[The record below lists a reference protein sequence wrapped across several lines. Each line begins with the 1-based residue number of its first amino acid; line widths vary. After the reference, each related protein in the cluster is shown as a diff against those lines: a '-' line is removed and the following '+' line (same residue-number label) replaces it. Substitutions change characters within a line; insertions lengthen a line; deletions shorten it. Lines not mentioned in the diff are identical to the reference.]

1 MINNK
6 QHNINKNGHRIF
18 FILILCLF
26 GFCLVQAMQAPR
38 KKHKKRPK
46 GERVYLLHADE
57 LRYDMFGRNPDAQ
70 IVKGKVSFMHQGGH
84 LTCDSAYFYQ
94 GTNSVK
100 AFGHVHYRQGDTLS
114 LTCER
119 AEYDGMM
126 QMMHA
131 RRNVVLHHR
140 RQTLKTDSLDFDRLY
155 NMANFFDGGTLIDG
169 KDRLVSDWGEYHTE
183 TREAK
188 FVFNVKLRSGK
199 DVVTTDTLYYDV
211 PTSTAHMVGP
221 SKIVS
226 GSSVVHTADGYYDTK
241 TDKAKLFGRST
252 LVDKDKS
259 ITGDSLYYVKNGES
273 TGYGNVV
280 YVDKKNKNS
289 LTCNY
294 LRYNEKTGM
303 GFATKRPVAIDY
315 SQKDTLW
322 MHSDTMRIYTFN
334 INTDSVYRKVH
345 AYPHVRAFRND
356 MQAICDS
363 LVFNSKDS
371 CMTMYKDPVIWN
383 ANRQML
389 GEEIRAYM
397 ADSTI
402 RFAHVIGQALSIE
415 QMPDSVHYNQ
425 ITSSEMKSY
434 FEKGEMKMTEAI
446 GNVQTVYYMTN
457 DKDSSLVGLNYLET
471 DTMRMYLG
479 AARKLDKIW
488 TNKFTSTMYPI
499 TQVPPAKYKLPN
511 FAWFEDLRPKD
522 KNDIFVWRGKS
533 SGTELKSIKRH
544 EAPLQSLKKE
554 SLKKDKE
561 KDEAETASGKTDKE
575 ASKTAPKKTDK
586 EASKTA
592 PKKTVRAASRK
603 ISKVAP
609 KVTKKNKRK

>member
-38 KKHKKRPK
+38 KKHKKRPE

-114 LTCER
+114 LTCEK

-280 YVDKKNKNS
+280 YVDKKNKNT

-511 FAWFEDLRPKD
+511 FAWFEDLRPTD

-554 SLKKDKE
+554 PLKEDKE
-561 KDEAETASGKTDKE
+561 KAEAETASE
-575 ASKTAPKKTDK
+575 KTA
-586 EASKTA
+586 
-592 PKKTVRAASRK
+592 
-603 ISKVAP
+603 KVAP

>member
-38 KKHKKRPK
+38 KKHKKRPE

-402 RFAHVIGQALSIE
+402 RFAHVIGLALSIE

-511 FAWFEDLRPKD
+511 FAWFEDLRPTD

-533 SGTELKSIKRH
+533 SGTELKSFKRH

-554 SLKKDKE
+554 PLKEDKE
-561 KDEAETASGKTDKE
+561 KAEAETASGKTDKE
-575 ASKTAPKKTDK
+575 ASKS
-586 EASKTA
+586 ASKTA

-603 ISKVAP
+603 TSKVAP

>member
-46 GERVYLLHADE
+46 GERVYLLHVDE

-533 SGTELKSIKRH
+533 SGTELKSIMRH

-561 KDEAETASGKTDKE
+561 KAEAETASG
-575 ASKTAPKKTDK
+575 KTDK

>member
-38 KKHKKRPK
+38 KKHKKRPE

-155 NMANFFDGGTLIDG
+155 NMANFFDGGSLIDG

-511 FAWFEDLRPKD
+511 FAWFEDLRPTD

-554 SLKKDKE
+554 PLKEDKE
-561 KDEAETASGKTDKE
+561 KAEAETASGKTDKE
-575 ASKTAPKKTDK
+575 ASKS
-586 EASKTA
+586 ASKTA

-603 ISKVAP
+603 TSKVAP

>member
-6 QHNINKNGHRIF
+6 QHNINKHGHRIF

-38 KKHKKRPK
+38 KKHKKRPE

-511 FAWFEDLRPKD
+511 FAWFEDLRPTD

-533 SGTELKSIKRH
+533 SGTELKSFKRH

-554 SLKKDKE
+554 PLKEDEE
-561 KDEAETASGKTDKE
+561 KAEAETASGKTDKE
-575 ASKTAPKKTDK
+575 ASK
-586 EASKTA
+586 SVVKTA
-592 PKKTVRAASRK
+592 PKKAVRAASRK
-603 ISKVAP
+603 TSKVAP

>member
-38 KKHKKRPK
+38 KKHKKRPE

-511 FAWFEDLRPKD
+511 FAWFEDLRPTD

-554 SLKKDKE
+554 PLKEDKE
-561 KDEAETASGKTDKE
+561 KAEAETASGKTDKE
-575 ASKTAPKKTDK
+575 ASKSA
-586 EASKTA
+586 AKTA
-592 PKKTVRAASRK
+592 PKKAVRAASRK
-603 ISKVAP
+603 TSKVAP

>member
-126 QMMHA
+126 QMMHT

-371 CMTMYKDPVIWN
+371 CMTMYKNPVIWN

-561 KDEAETASGKTDKE
+561 KAEAETASG
-575 ASKTAPKKTDK
+575 KTDK

>member
-1 MINNK
+1 MMSNK

-38 KKHKKRPK
+38 KKHKKRPE
-46 GERVYLLHADE
+46 GERVYLLHADA

-226 GSSVVHTADGYYDTK
+226 GSSVVNTADGYYDTK

-259 ITGDSLYYVKNGES
+259 ITGDSLYYVKDGES

-511 FAWFEDLRPKD
+511 FAWFEDLRPTD
-522 KNDIFVWRGKS
+522 KNDIFVWRGKAI
-533 SGTELKSIKRH
+533 GTEWKSFKRH
-544 EAPLQSLKKE
+544 EGPLQSLKKE
-554 SLKKDKE
+554 PHKE
-561 KDEAETASGKTDKE
+561 DEEKAEAETASGNTDKE
-575 ASKTAPKKTDK
+575 ASKSASKTAPKK
-586 EASKTA
+586 A
-592 PKKTVRAASRK
+592 VRAASRK
-603 ISKVAP
+603 TSKVAP

>member
-38 KKHKKRPK
+38 KKHKKRPE

-511 FAWFEDLRPKD
+511 FAWFENLRPKD

-533 SGTELKSIKRH
+533 SGTELKSFKRH

-554 SLKKDKE
+554 PLKEDEE
-561 KDEAETASGKTDKE
+561 KAEAETASGKTDKE
-575 ASKTAPKKTDK
+575 ASKS
-586 EASKTA
+586 ASKTA
-592 PKKTVRAASRK
+592 PKKAVRAASGK
-603 ISKVAP
+603 NSKVAP

>member
-211 PTSTAHMVGP
+211 PTSTAHMLGP

-280 YVDKKNKNS
+280 YVDKNNKNS

-561 KDEAETASGKTDKE
+561 KAEAETASG
-575 ASKTAPKKTDK
+575 KTDK

>member
-38 KKHKKRPK
+38 KKHKKRPE

-488 TNKFTSTMYPI
+488 TNKFTSTMYPM
-499 TQVPPAKYKLPN
+499 TQIPPAKYKLPN
-511 FAWFEDLRPKD
+511 FAWFEDIRPKD
-522 KNDIFVWRGKS
+522 KNDIFVWRGKAKGS
-533 SGTELKSIKRH
+533 ELKEIKRH
-544 EAPLQSLKKE
+544 QAPLQTLQKNASVE
-554 SLKKDKE
+554 VPEKE
-561 KDEAETASGKTDKE
+561 KDLVEE
-575 ASKTAPKKTDK
+575 PKVV
-586 EASKTA
+586 S
-592 PKKTVRAASRK
+592 
-603 ISKVAP
+603 SKVSA
-609 KVTKKNKRK
+609 KQKTSKARAKKKPGVR

>member
-38 KKHKKRPK
+38 KKHKKRPE

-226 GSSVVHTADGYYDTK
+226 GSSVVNTADGYYDTK

-259 ITGDSLYYVKNGES
+259 ITGDSLYYVKDGES

-479 AARKLDKIW
+479 TARKLDKIW

-511 FAWFEDLRPKD
+511 FAWFEDLRPTD

-533 SGTELKSIKRH
+533 SGTELKSFKRH

-554 SLKKDKE
+554 PLKEDEE
-561 KDEAETASGKTDKE
+561 KAEAETASGKTDKE
-575 ASKTAPKKTDK
+575 ASKS
-586 EASKTA
+586 ASKTA
-592 PKKTVRAASRK
+592 PKKAVRAASRK
-603 ISKVAP
+603 TSKVAP

>member
-26 GFCLVQAMQAPR
+26 GFCLVQAMQAP
-38 KKHKKRPK
+38 KKKTKKRPE

-371 CMTMYKDPVIWN
+371 CMTMYKDPIIWN

-402 RFAHVIGQALSIE
+402 RFAHVVGQALSIE

-511 FAWFEDLRPKD
+511 FAWFEDLRPTD

-554 SLKKDKE
+554 PLKEDKE
-561 KDEAETASGKTDKE
+561 KAEAETASGKTDKE
-575 ASKTAPKKTDK
+575 ASKS
-586 EASKTA
+586 ASKKAVQT
-592 PKKTVRAASRK
+592 ASRK
-603 ISKVAP
+603 TSKVAP

>member
-26 GFCLVQAMQAPR
+26 GFCLVQAMQAPK
-38 KKHKKRPK
+38 KKHKKRPE

-226 GSSVVHTADGYYDTK
+226 GSSVVNTADGYYDTK

-511 FAWFEDLRPKD
+511 FAWFEDLRPTD

-544 EAPLQSLKKE
+544 EAPLQSLKKKP
-554 SLKKDKE
+554 LKEDKE
-561 KDEAETASGKTDKE
+561 KAEAETASE
-575 ASKTAPKKTDK
+575 KTA
-586 EASKTA
+586 
-592 PKKTVRAASRK
+592 
-603 ISKVAP
+603 KVAP

>member
-38 KKHKKRPK
+38 KKHKKRPE

-119 AEYDGMM
+119 AEYDGIM

-511 FAWFEDLRPKD
+511 FAWFEDLRPTD

-554 SLKKDKE
+554 SLKEDKE
-561 KDEAETASGKTDKE
+561 KAEAETASGKTDKE
-575 ASKTAPKKTDK
+575 ASKSA
-586 EASKTA
+586 AKTA
-592 PKKTVRAASRK
+592 PKKAVRAASRK
-603 ISKVAP
+603 NSKVAP

>member
-38 KKHKKRPK
+38 KKHKKRPE

-511 FAWFEDLRPKD
+511 FAWFEDLRPTD

-533 SGTELKSIKRH
+533 SGTELKSFKRH

-554 SLKKDKE
+554 PLKEDKE
-561 KDEAETASGKTDKE
+561 KAEAETASGKTDKE
-575 ASKTAPKKTDK
+575 ASKS
-586 EASKTA
+586 ASKTA

-603 ISKVAP
+603 TSKVAP

>member
-26 GFCLVQAMQAPR
+26 GFCLVQAMQAPK
-38 KKHKKRPK
+38 KKHKKRPE

-57 LRYDMFGRNPDAQ
+57 LRYDMFGRTPDAQ

-280 YVDKKNKNS
+280 YVDKKNKNT

-363 LVFNSKDS
+363 MVFNSKDS

-511 FAWFEDLRPKD
+511 FAWFEDLRPTD

-554 SLKKDKE
+554 PLKEDKE
-561 KDEAETASGKTDKE
+561 KAEAEAASE
-575 ASKTAPKKTDK
+575 KTA
-586 EASKTA
+586 
-592 PKKTVRAASRK
+592 
-603 ISKVAP
+603 KVAP

>member
-38 KKHKKRPK
+38 KKHKKRPE

-57 LRYDMFGRNPDAQ
+57 LRYDMFGRTPDAQ

-100 AFGHVHYRQGDTLS
+100 AFGHVNYRQGDTLS

-199 DVVTTDTLYYDV
+199 DVVTTDTLFYDV

-226 GSSVVHTADGYYDTK
+226 GSSVVHTADGYYDTR

-322 MHSDTMRIYTFN
+322 MHSDTMRIYTYH

-511 FAWFEDLRPKD
+511 FAWFEDLRPTD
-522 KNDIFVWRGKS
+522 KNNIFVWRGKS
-533 SGTELKSIKRH
+533 SGTELKSFKRH

-554 SLKKDKE
+554 PLKEDKE
-561 KDEAETASGKTDKE
+561 KAEAETASGKTDKE
-575 ASKTAPKKTDK
+575 ASKS
-586 EASKTA
+586 ASKTA

>member
-38 KKHKKRPK
+38 KKHKKRPE

-533 SGTELKSIKRH
+533 SGTELKSFKRH

-554 SLKKDKE
+554 PLKEDKE
-561 KDEAETASGKTDKE
+561 KAEAETASGKTDKE
-575 ASKTAPKKTDK
+575 ASKSVVKTVPKK
-586 EASKTA
+586 A
-592 PKKTVRAASRK
+592 VRAASRK
-603 ISKVAP
+603 TSKVAP

>member
-38 KKHKKRPK
+38 KKHKKRPE

-511 FAWFEDLRPKD
+511 FAWFEDLRPTD

-554 SLKKDKE
+554 PLKEDKE
-561 KDEAETASGKTDKE
+561 KAEAETASGKTDKE
-575 ASKTAPKKTDK
+575 VAKSAFKTAPKK
-586 EASKTA
+586 A
-592 PKKTVRAASRK
+592 VRAASRK
-603 ISKVAP
+603 TSKVAP

>member
-26 GFCLVQAMQAPR
+26 GFCLVQAMQAPK
-38 KKHKKRPK
+38 KKHKKRPE

-57 LRYDMFGRNPDAQ
+57 LRYDMFGRTPDAQ

-322 MHSDTMRIYTFN
+322 MHSDTMRIYTYH

-511 FAWFEDLRPKD
+511 FAWFEDLRPTD

-554 SLKKDKE
+554 PLKEDKE
-561 KDEAETASGKTDKE
+561 KAEAETASGKTDKE
-575 ASKTAPKKTDK
+575 ASKS
-586 EASKTA
+586 ASKTA

-603 ISKVAP
+603 TSKVAP

>member
-38 KKHKKRPK
+38 KKHKKRPE

-511 FAWFEDLRPKD
+511 FAWFEDLRPTD

-533 SGTELKSIKRH
+533 SGMELKSIKRH

-554 SLKKDKE
+554 PLKEDKE
-561 KDEAETASGKTDKE
+561 KTEAETASGKTDKE
-575 ASKTAPKKTDK
+575 ASKS
-586 EASKTA
+586 ASKTA

-603 ISKVAP
+603 TSKVAP

>member
-38 KKHKKRPK
+38 KKHKKRPE

-511 FAWFEDLRPKD
+511 FAWFEDLRPTD

-554 SLKKDKE
+554 PLKEDKE
-561 KDEAETASGKTDKE
+561 KAEAETASGKTDKE
-575 ASKTAPKKTDK
+575 ASKS
-586 EASKTA
+586 ASKTA
-592 PKKTVRAASRK
+592 PKKAVRAVSRK
-603 ISKVAP
+603 TSKVAP

>member
-38 KKHKKRPK
+38 KKHKKRPE

-280 YVDKKNKNS
+280 YVDKKNKNT

-294 LRYNEKTGM
+294 LRYNEKTGK

-371 CMTMYKDPVIWN
+371 CMTMYKDPVLWN

-511 FAWFEDLRPKD
+511 FAWFEDLRPTD

-561 KDEAETASGKTDKE
+561 KAEAETASGKTAKE
-575 ASKTAPKKTDK
+575 ASKS
-586 EASKTA
+586 ASKTA

-603 ISKVAP
+603 TSKVAP

>member
-38 KKHKKRPK
+38 KKYKKRPE

-226 GSSVVHTADGYYDTK
+226 GSSVVNTADGYYDTK

-511 FAWFEDLRPKD
+511 FAWFEDLRPTD

-554 SLKKDKE
+554 SLKEDKM
-561 KDEAETASGKTDKE
+561 KAEAETASGKTDKE
-575 ASKTAPKKTDK
+575 ASKS
-586 EASKTA
+586 ASKTA
-592 PKKTVRAASRK
+592 PKKAVRAASRK
-603 ISKVAP
+603 TSKVAP

>member
-38 KKHKKRPK
+38 KKHKKRPE

-57 LRYDMFGRNPDAQ
+57 LRYDMFGRTPDAQ

-280 YVDKKNKNS
+280 YVDKRNKNS

-511 FAWFEDLRPKD
+511 FAWFENLRPKD

-554 SLKKDKE
+554 PLKEDKE
-561 KDEAETASGKTDKE
+561 KAEAETASGKTDKDVAKS
-575 ASKTAPKKTDK
+575 ASKTAPKK
-586 EASKTA
+586 A
-592 PKKTVRAASRK
+592 VRAASRK
-603 ISKVAP
+603 TSKVAP

>member
-38 KKHKKRPK
+38 KKHKKRPE

-57 LRYDMFGRNPDAQ
+57 LRYDMFGRTPDAQ

-294 LRYNEKTGM
+294 LRYNEKTGV

-554 SLKKDKE
+554 SLKEDKE
-561 KDEAETASGKTDKE
+561 KAEAETASGKTAKE
-575 ASKTAPKKTDK
+575 ASKS
-586 EASKTA
+586 ASKTA

-603 ISKVAP
+603 TSKVAP

>member
-6 QHNINKNGHRIF
+6 QHNINKNGHRISI
-18 FILILCLF
+18 ILILCLF

-38 KKHKKRPK
+38 KKHKKRPE

-322 MHSDTMRIYTFN
+322 MHSDTMRIYTYH

-511 FAWFEDLRPKD
+511 FAWFEDLRPTD

-554 SLKKDKE
+554 PLKEDKE
-561 KDEAETASGKTDKE
+561 KAEAETASGKTDKE
-575 ASKTAPKKTDK
+575 ASKS
-586 EASKTA
+586 ASKTA